1 MIQEI
6 LALSRLKKQIILF
19 FLDFLLSNLAFL
31 ISIIVLE
38 GRIKINIFEYDYLFL
53 IITFTFFPFF
63 LFFGLYSRILRYIE
77 LDIIYNVIKA
87 IFLYFCFLGI
97 FILVSKSNYFLFLL
111 FLFYI
116 AIFSIMISSSRLI
129 LSKILSK
136 NTNQFSKNVLI
147 YGADQYTLNNM
158 NFLKRYKIVCFVD
171 DNPLIVNRYIGNFK
185 VFKSTEIDKLI
196 LAEDIS
202 KVIIS
207 IESLSITEKR
217 YYISI
222 FSKHNVSIEFL
233 ENIISSNSKLD
244 YSLLLNRKIDWDN
257 QNLNNLFRDKNILVT
272 GAGGSIG
279 SQLCMQLAEY
289 NINTLF
295 LVDFSEYNLF
305 KIVERLKKF
314 QNELNISFRLMN
326 ILDHQSLD
334 SLFQN
339 NKIEYIFHAAAYKH
353 VSLLNSNILEAA
365 KNNIISTLNLRDV
378 CKKYKIDN
386 LVYVSTDKAVRPSNF
401 MGFTKRISEIIIQSA
416 IYNNKHTN
424 FSIVRF
430 GNVLGSNGSVVQT
443 FEEQVLRGGP
453 VTVTHPNV
461 NRYFM
466 TVNEAVG
473 LMLQSS
479 LFSLKENVEV
489 FVLDMGKPI
498 FIKSLAEQIIKLMGK
513 NIKSKK
519 YPNGDISLKFIGLF
533 PGEKLSEE
541 LLIGNNPIKTSH
553 NDIFK
558 ANETFP
564 EKKDFD
570 ILINKILD
578 NINKVNLRG
587 LQILRDEYKNIID

>member
-1 MIQEI
+1 
-6 LALSRLKKQIILF
+6 
-19 FLDFLLSNLAFL
+19 
-31 ISIIVLE
+31 
-38 GRIKINIFEYDYLFL
+38 
-53 IITFTFFPFF
+53 
-63 LFFGLYSRILRYIE
+63 
-77 LDIIYNVIKA
+77 
-87 IFLYFCFLGI
+87 
-97 FILVSKSNYFLFLL
+97 
-111 FLFYI
+111 
-116 AIFSIMISSSRLI
+116 
-129 LSKILSK
+129 
-136 NTNQFSKNVLI
+136 
-147 YGADQYTLNNM
+147 
-158 NFLKRYKIVCFVD
+158 
-171 DNPLIVNRYIGNFK
+171 
-185 VFKSTEIDKLI
+185 
-196 LAEDIS
+196 
-202 KVIIS
+202 
-207 IESLSITEKR
+207 
-217 YYISI
+217 
-222 FSKHNVSIEFL
+222 
-233 ENIISSNSKLD
+233 
-244 YSLLLNRKIDWDN
+244 
-257 QNLNNLFRDKNILVT
+257 
-272 GAGGSIG
+272 
-279 SQLCMQLAEY
+279 MQLAEY

>member
-87 IFLYFCFLGI
+87 IFLYFCFLSI

-196 LAEDIS
+196 QAEDIS

-207 IESLSITEKR
+207 IERLSITEKR

-305 KIVERLKKF
+305 KIVEKLKKF
-314 QNELNISFRLMN
+314 QNELNISFKLMN

-365 KNNIISTLNLRDV
+365 KNNIISTLNLRDA

-453 VTVTHPNV
+453 VTVTHPSV
-461 NRYFM
+461 KRYFM

-541 LLIGNNPIKTSH
+541 LLIGNNPIKTLH

>member
-196 LAEDIS
+196 QAEDIS

-326 ILDHQSLD
+326 ILDHKSLD

-339 NKIEYIFHAAAYKH
+339 NKIEYVFHAAAYKH

-479 LFSLKENVEV
+479 LFSLKDNVEV

-519 YPNGDISLKFIGLF
+519 FPNGDISLKFIGLF

-564 EKKDFD
+564 AKKDFD

-578 NINKVNLRG
+578 NINEVNLRG

>member
-196 LAEDIS
+196 QAEDIS

-326 ILDHQSLD
+326 ILDHKSLD

-479 LFSLKENVEV
+479 LFSLKDNVEV

-519 YPNGDISLKFIGLF
+519 FPNGDISLKFIGLF

-578 NINKVNLRG
+578 NINEVNLRG